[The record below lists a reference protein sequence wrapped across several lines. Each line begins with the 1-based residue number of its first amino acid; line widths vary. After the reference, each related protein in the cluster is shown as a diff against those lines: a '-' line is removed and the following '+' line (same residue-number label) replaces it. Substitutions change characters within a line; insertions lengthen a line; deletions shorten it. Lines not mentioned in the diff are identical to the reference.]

1 MRLPQ
6 IRWTARMAVAAMLA
20 MLAGTPHRAPAQP
33 PAAIEDELVIQTPVS
48 AFIVEAMLKEFAA
61 YAKERW
67 HVTLRTRAQRA
78 GTPVSYERI
87 VGWKGQPEADI
98 FWGGEPALFNSLA
111 GQKLLT
117 RLEVSNDAW
126 ESIPGSIGAPKPIP
140 LKDPGR
146 AWVGT
151 ALEVYGM
158 AYNPRLLKRLGVPE
172 PREWDDALNAKL
184 KGAVAQCSP
193 PRSSS
198 SHATYEVILQSRGEA
213 EGWEWLK
220 RLAANT
226 GAFVA
231 SSRDVPSV
239 VAKGE
244 YAVGFGVPSYF
255 VFEEKLAGYDIKFV
269 APRNAF
275 VTPEPFA
282 ILAGARHPRAARE
295 FLAFLLSER
304 GQKLFM
310 ERGLFPVMPKYKV
323 HGPPGST
330 VELAVQLTGGIR
342 SFFEPPVANVYDDE
356 VARARFREVNER
368 FRRDIEASWDDLK
381 RR

>member
-1 MRLPQ
+1 
-6 IRWTARMAVAAMLA
+6 
-20 MLAGTPHRAPAQP
+20 
-33 PAAIEDELVIQTPVS
+33 
-48 AFIVEAMLKEFAA
+48 
-61 YAKERW
+61 
-67 HVTLRTRAQRA
+67 
-78 GTPVSYERI
+78 
-87 VGWKGQPEADI
+87 
-98 FWGGEPALFNSLA
+98 
-111 GQKLLT
+111 
-117 RLEVSNDAW
+117 
-126 ESIPGSIGAPKPIP
+126 
-140 LKDPGR
+140 
-146 AWVGT
+146 
-151 ALEVYGM
+151 
-158 AYNPRLLKRLGVPE
+158 
-172 PREWDDALNAKL
+172 
-184 KGAVAQCSP
+184 
-193 PRSSS
+193 
-198 SHATYEVILQSRGEA
+198 
-213 EGWEWLK
+213 
-220 RLAANT
+220 
-226 GAFVA
+226 
-231 SSRDVPSV
+231 VPSV